1 MNILGGNKFSQIPEW
16 VIDADISDGAFRL
29 YAVLLRYADQ
39 KTGLCHP
46 SRSTLAERIRKTPK
60 SITRY
65 SKELADIG
73 AIEITV
79 RKNKQSNIYRVF
91 RKQPVQPN
99 GTPVSS
105 REVSTGHASPHQ
117 RDTDVQLLGTP
128 VSPKRYPRNDTH
140 LTNSDPADAGPRT
153 DPEKDHT
160 VQGELIPSEDEPKP
174 PAKQKTP
181 EQEAAEYAYD
191 QTGKAFNF
199 IAVRQIL
206 KWAIHER
213 GATPQQAAQSAID
226 LYQAGKP
233 IIKQTVGQ
241 YLDGHLPISRQ
252 NRSDSWADLGGQL
265 QNYAE
270 QKGWPA

>member
-29 YAVLLRYADQ
+29 YAVLLRYA
-39 KTGLCHP
+39 KNETGEAYPALD
-46 SRSTLAERIRKTPK
+46 TLATRLRKNEK
-60 SITRY
+60 SVRRY
-65 SKELADIG
+65 AKELSDNGLVHIQNRGKKSNLYTIMKQKPSAVNRTQVSSKEPL
-73 AIEITV
+73 
-79 RKNKQSNIYRVF
+79 
-91 RKQPVQPN
+91 
-99 GTPVSS
+99 
-105 REVSTGHASPHQ
+105 TGHSCPSYP
-117 RDTDVQLLGTP
+117 DNSVP
-128 VSPKRYPRNDTH
+128 VNRTQMSNELYPQNYTH
-140 LTNSDPADAGPRT
+140 LTKSDPADAGTHT

-160 VQGELIPSEDEPKP
+160 VQGELLPSNDPQP
-174 PAKQKTP
+174 PAKKKTP
-181 EQEAAEYAYD
+181 EQSATEVAYE

-213 GATPQQAAQSAID
+213 GLTEQQASQSVVA

-233 IIKQTVGQ
+233 ILKQTLGQ
-241 YLDGHLPISRQ
+241 FIDGHMPISRQ
-252 NRSDSWADLGGQL
+252 NSSDSWADLGGQL